1 MSIIGAGRQ
10 SSSSA
15 IRKLRGHSFSGTDVF
30 TYKESL
36 DTTYVGGYI
45 GFGGEYSLGFLST
58 GGLMNRLGLRTFI
71 NAKAGL
77 YNADTDYDGN
87 FAFNFLPF
95 SSKLSQSI
103 DDLAFIGSVSFKTRK
118 QLGPR
123 TSLSLWTDYE
133 YISSAPKMH
142 YGDEGRPT
150 RIDDDSAFAARTLLR
165 LNISFGGAPGPAP
178 TYAEPLK

>member
-77 YNADTDYDGN
+77 YNADM
-87 FAFNFLPF
+87 A
-95 SSKLSQSI
+95 
-103 DDLAFIGSVSFKTRK
+103 
-118 QLGPR
+118 PR
-123 TSLSLWTDYE
+123 
-133 YISSAPKMH
+133 
-142 YGDEGRPT
+142 
-150 RIDDDSAFAARTLLR
+150 AARRASTTTALLPR
-165 LNISFGGAPGPAP
+165 APCLG
-178 TYAEPLK
+178 

>member
-87 FAFNFLPF
+87 FAFNFFPF
-95 SSKLSQSI
+95 NSKLSQSN
-103 DDLAFIGSVSFKTRK
+103 DDLAFHRQRVVRDAQTIGSAH
-118 QLGPR
+118 Q
-123 TSLSLWTDYE
+123 SLAVD
-133 YISSAPKMH
+133 
-142 YGDEGRPT
+142 R
-150 RIDDDSAFAARTLLR
+150 LR
-165 LNISFGGAPGPAP
+165 VHLVGS
-178 TYAEPLK
+178 